1 MVKYEI
7 RDDLLYTEEH
17 EWAKIEGDNATCGI
31 TDYAQK
37 SLSDIVFVELP
48 EIGKEVKK
56 GDIVCSVESVKAVSD
71 IYSPLTGKI
80 IEVNEELKSSPELIN
95 KSPYDEGWIF
105 KLQLNEKD
113 TSGLLTPEEYRKL
126 IEQLEEGK

>member
-1 MVKYEI
+1 
-7 RDDLLYTEEH
+7 
-17 EWAKIEGDNATCGI
+17 
-31 TDYAQK
+31 
-37 SLSDIVFVELP
+37 LSDIVFVELP

-95 KSPYDEGWIF
+95 KSSYDEGWIF
-105 KLQLNEKD
+105 KLQLNDKD
-113 TSGLLTPEEYRKL
+113 TSGLLTPEDYRKL